1 MALPSGFQKSIT
13 WKNIYRRNEAGSGG
27 EDASADACAWEL
39 QRLLDK
45 TSIVL

>member
-27 EDASADACAWEL
+27 EDAFADACVSPL
-39 QRLLDK
+39 RVFLLK
-45 TSIVL
+45 